1 MALSFNKNLRY
12 EANFISPEDGGN
24 TMKRGLTGQYI
35 VQRHGDE
42 EVRAFVPF
50 PLPPIPPLEIGTSL
64 REELDRALI
73 SLGRLDSVA
82 SFLPD
87 IDLFLYTY
95 VRKEAVLSSQIEGTK
110 SSLSDLLLFELEEVP
125 GVPLDDVRDVSCY
138 VAAILHGLKRMGE
151 DFPLSNRLIRE
162 MHKILLS
169 QGRGQDKDPGEFRRS
184 QNWILGT
191 RPGNAFYVPPP
202 ADRVGDTMGDW
213 EKFLHDVPERTPVL
227 IKAGLAHVQF
237 ETIHPFLDGN
247 GRIGRLLITLLLCH
261 EGVLRHP
268 LLYLSLYFKEHRDKY
283 FDLLNKVRTEGDWE
297 AWLLFFAT
305 GVREM
310 AEGAVM
316 TARRLSQ
323 IAEEDRT
330 AIREMGRRTGSILQ
344 VLQVFQN
351 RPVASAPF
359 LAKSTKLSPPAVAGA
374 LRALLDAK
382 IIRELTGRKRNRIYI
397 YKRYLDIMNQ
407 GT

>member
-1 MALSFNKNLRY
+1 
-12 EANFISPEDGGN
+12 
-24 TMKRGLTGQYI
+24 MKRGLTGQYI

-50 PLPPIPPLEIGTSL
+50 PLPPIPALEIGTSL

-82 SFLPD
+82 NFLPD

-110 SSLSDLLLFELEEVP
+110 SSLSDLLLFELDEVP
-125 GVPLDDVRDVSCY
+125 GVPLDDVRDVSRY

-202 ADRVGDTMGDW
+202 PDRVGDTMGDW

-261 EGVLRHP
+261 GGVLRHP

-330 AIREMGRRTGSILQ
+330 AIRDMGRRTGSILQ

>member
-1 MALSFNKNLRY
+1 
-12 EANFISPEDGGN
+12 
-24 TMKRGLTGQYI
+24 MKRGLTGQYI

-50 PLPPIPPLEIGTSL
+50 PLPPIPALDIGTSL

-82 SFLPD
+82 NFLPD

-125 GVPLDDVRDVSCY
+125 GVPLDDVRDVSRY

-202 ADRVGDTMGDW
+202 PDRVGDTMGDW
-213 EKFLHDVPERTPVL
+213 EKFLHDVPARTPVL